1 MNEDRRWLERFARD
15 FKIWVVNEKL
25 ERLYIL
31 DIIGY
36 YYYWVGN

>member
-1 MNEDRRWLERFARD
+1 MNEDRRWLERFEIS
-15 FKIWVVNEKL
+15 IWVVNEKL